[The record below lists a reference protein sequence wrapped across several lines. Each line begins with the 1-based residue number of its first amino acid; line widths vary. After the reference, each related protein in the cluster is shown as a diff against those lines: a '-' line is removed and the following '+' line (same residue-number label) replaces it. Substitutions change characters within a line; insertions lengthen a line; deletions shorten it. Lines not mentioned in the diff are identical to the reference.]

1 VPWNHGTG
9 REIPAQMI
17 GAGLG
22 RQVGKKA
29 GFEILS
35 VKHTATASCVG
46 GIGKGRAAVC
56 AIAWAVLRG
65 RLELQM
71 EMGNS
76 MLQIQKGKKMTD
88 FALSLPLSLSL
99 PLTMTVGYSTKQGQ
113 ARSLGANRSDWSGS
127 GIIIKGYAGVIQLAS
142 LSR

>member
-71 EMGNS
+71 KNGNS

-88 FALSLPLSLSL
+88 LSPPPSLSNNDRWL
-99 PLTMTVGYSTKQGQ
+99 LNKTRASKEP
-113 ARSLGANRSDWSGS
+113 WS
-127 GIIIKGYAGVIQLAS
+127 
-142 LSR
+142 